1 MVSLAALEPL
11 ASQVGVLW
19 SIEQNRQILILAAV
33 IFVQMALACGLAI
46 YVIKRFQDDEVIM
59 SRHTQA
65 KAPTG
70 ESMSI
75 QVSPVTLKSIQP
87 AVSSSLMDEQEVQG
101 HEVPA
106 SLTHDTPVTQIPPH
120 ICAEEDER
128 ARGSM
133 TVYHEQLPPSADVM
147 RREEDKSGSVS
158 SGTDARASISIEI
171 RLLKNVR
178 MDLYVRGKRY
188 PIEVDTLNSRARHL
202 IAYIASHQGR
212 MVKLD
217 EMRTHVFGSEEADLD
232 QVQNAFSTAKRDI
245 RRRIGEAVERANSEA
260 GEQVLPDDLDIFAL
274 AKNRRYSLSEY
285 CTVLDLS
292 LIEQQSRIIEQAENQ
307 LVDGVP
313 EHVKDAC
320 DALISAY
327 TGDFIEDLLTE
338 DPDAI
343 DPWVQSWAREPFTR
357 YRDSYLQ
364 ALLYA
369 GEYEFKAGDTAVAR
383 DLKREHYAHA
393 ARLFVQGA
401 MAACNSRVCDGRF
414 DLKVFF
420 KADRRAG
427 PHVTLSEQLIR
438 RGITSY
444 GKVGNS
450 TLADRAYGAY
460 EQQML
465 RVLGRAWTAR
475 PETVKALEE
484 VLGNTDDWL
493 L

>member
-1 MVSLAALEPL
+1 VVSLALEPL

-19 SIEQNRQILILAAV
+19 SIEQNRQILILAAA

-46 YVIKRFQDDEVIM
+46 YVIKRFQDDEAIM
-59 SRHTQA
+59 SRHAQV

-70 ESMSI
+70 ESKSI
-75 QVSPVTLKSIQP
+75 QVHPVNLKSIQP
-87 AVSSSLMDEQEVQG
+87 VVSSLLGAEQEVQD

-106 SLTHDTPVTQIPPH
+106 SLTHDKPVTQIPPH
-120 ICAEEDER
+120 MCAEEDEQ
-128 ARGSM
+128 ALGE
-133 TVYHEQLPPSADVM
+133 TLYHEQLHPGADLVH
-147 RREEDKSGSVS
+147 REEDKSGSVS
-158 SGTDARASISIEI
+158 SGTDARDSISIEI

-202 IAYIASHQGR
+202 IAYIASHQGS

-274 AKNRRYSLSEY
+274 AKNRKYSLSEY

-369 GEYEFKAGDTAVAR
+369 GEYEYKAGDTAVAR

-401 MAACNSRVCDGRF
+401 MAACNSRVRDGRF

-438 RGITSY
+438 CGITSY